1 MTPMTTQTEQNL
13 PHATAP
19 EPRLRSNCLQN
30 RWENIAIALFICLP
44 LLSLTVN
51 ALSWLRFGLDM
62 PFWDDWRGY
71 ITRNIGS
78 FKFNHLFQASC
89 DTMSPVGLMLDS
101 LAQRYLD
108 GNSIA
113 YQFISMVSVL
123 GLLLFFQWRLLTR
136 AIKNRL
142 VAASAF
148 SLTLFMLQPHT
159 YWGEPNLAYH
169 QAIPL
174 VCIMATLFVAL
185 DQSWRD
191 FRNIPLLLLLGTIA
205 GLSYI
210 SGAFSVL
217 AIGIVLLF
225 LGRFLL
231 PPARKQLLKGGIV
244 LSVTGVITAIPQLW
258 VITVVQK
265 GTHRSDA
272 PMALPIEKDF
282 WLFMLGKVGRAL
294 MLPTDSPNVSLII
307 ATIVAMAILVLIGC
321 FIKDLANKKEQT
333 LDHAGLTIIFMALSA
348 VIFVY
353 LLLIAAGRTN
363 FRPPELCNS
372 FMDTAAGIFIFAFAR
387 FHYFWVTLLWPWVF
401 AASINVLGE
410 SKTSLVRN
418 SARYLPIAIPVI
430 VLPLAINAGAL
441 NHAPFYRDLMR
452 HRSKAIPCLTSEVQK
467 GSGINC
473 RQLYVVDLAAAFVY
487 AKSIDS
493 SFTRTIPFRDIP
505 FGTVDP
511 APLFK
516 LLGNPTNDVDFKNI
530 FIGEQTSEGYGLLAE
545 KDPAILFKTG
555 QPTDM
560 KRCLALKVSARMTV
574 MEADMAQLFYKT
586 PSQTNFAPSASQ
598 NQPLPIANELIG
610 VTFELL
616 SPSGFSDDLMFVPV
630 TKQQQF
636 HLRDIEVR
644 CQLEGP

>member
-1 MTPMTTQTEQNL
+1 MTTQTEQNL
-13 PHATAP
+13 SHATDS
-19 EPRLRSNCLQN
+19 EPGLRNNWLQT

-78 FKFNHLFQASC
+78 FKFSHLFQASC

-123 GLLLFFQWRLLTR
+123 GLLLFFQWRLLILTT
-136 AIKNRL
+136 KDRL
-142 VAASAF
+142 VTAAAF

-169 QAIPL
+169 QVIPL
-174 VCIMATLFVAL
+174 VCIMAALCVAL
-185 DQSWRD
+185 DHSWRD

-217 AIGIVLLF
+217 AIGIILLC
-225 LGRFLL
+225 LGRYIL
-231 PPARKQLLKGGIV
+231 PPERYQLLKGGAV
-244 LSVTGVITAIPQLW
+244 LLVTGIITAIPQLW

-265 GTHRSDA
+265 GTHRADA

-294 MLPTDSPNVSLII
+294 MLPTDSPNVSLAI
-307 ATIVAMAILVLIGC
+307 ATMVVLIMLALIGW
-321 FIKDLANKKEQT
+321 FGRDLAKQKRPT
-333 LDHAGLTIIFMALSA
+333 LRQAGIAIMFIAVSG

-401 AASINVLGE
+401 AASINVLGG
-410 SKTSLVRN
+410 SRTPLVRN
-418 SARYLPIAIPVI
+418 AARCLTITLPVI

-452 HRSKAIPCLTSEVQK
+452 HRAKAIPCLTSEVQK

-473 RQLYVVDLAAAFVY
+473 RQLYIVDLAAAFVY

-516 LLGNPTNDVDFKNI
+516 LLGNQTADVDFKNI
-530 FIGEQTSEGYGLLAE
+530 FIGEQTSEGYGLLAGR
-545 KDPAILFKTG
+545 DPAILFKTS

-574 MEADMAQLFYKT
+574 MEADMAQLFYKA
-586 PSQTNFAPSASQ
+586 PGQTNFAPSASQ

-616 SPSGFSDDLMFVPV
+616 SPYGFSDDLMFVPV